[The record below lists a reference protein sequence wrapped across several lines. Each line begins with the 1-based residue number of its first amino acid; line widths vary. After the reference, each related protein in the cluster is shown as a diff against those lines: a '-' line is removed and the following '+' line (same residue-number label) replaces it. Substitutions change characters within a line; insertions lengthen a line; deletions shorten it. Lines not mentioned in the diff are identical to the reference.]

1 VTLLAIRERVPIVP
15 VGVSGTDRFL
25 GAGQRVP
32 RIGTRVT
39 VRFGRPYQPAIAADV
54 DRRAAMA
61 AADEELM
68 RRIAALVEP
77 RHRGDYAPWPDE
89 APGDPAVT

>member
-1 VTLLAIRERVPIVP
+1 VALLAVREGVPIVP

-25 GAGQRVP
+25 GAEQKLP

-39 VRFGRPYQPAIAADV
+39 VRFGKPYQPVIEKGA

-61 AADEELM
+61 AADQELM
-68 RRIAALVEP
+68 RRIAALVDP
-77 RHRGDYAPWPDE
+77 RYRGDLEPWPD
-89 APGDPAVT
+89 A